1 MKRLSAKAGSLAM
14 TPTIARPSLVGGNRI
29 TNSAEL
35 CQVPGL
41 EIEHL
46 EYDLRLVPDALF
58 DRLLLGI
65 RGGVDTTDDGGP
77 LPVVGSLQVVHLP
90 FEDPA
95 NVALRDERPG
105 GIAEA
110 IPDEVECILDAVHD
124 GHLAGTPLL
133 KQQADPEYDHDGNQS
148 SDEKQ
153 STHGLEPTDRASSR
167 WAAAVRHAGQELESG
182 QPARSYLPGRCL
194 LGGSQYARRR
204 MSFETVS
211 LFFAL
216 LAIAANAVTIG
227 IVAIALAGKTSA
239 GAGVRNQVFS
249 AFQGLELW
257 MAFIVAATATLG
269 SLYLSEVAHFI
280 PCMLCWY
287 QRIAMYPIAII
298 LLIAAVRRDHGVRI
312 YAATL
317 AVIGAVISFYH
328 RLIQAYPEL
337 EGGGSCDPAA
347 PCTAAYIEQFGFI
360 TIPYMA
366 LSAFLLILALLWL
379 DRFNKSPGAAQ

>member
-29 TNSAEL
+29 ANSPEL
-35 CQVPGL
+35 RQVPGL

-110 IPDEVECILDAVHD
+110 IPDEVECILHAVHD
-124 GHLAGTPLL
+124 GHFAGTPLL

-167 WAAAVRHAGQELESG
+167 WAAGGRPRLTRARGWPTGDIVCAGAVLIGWLAVRS
-182 QPARSYLPGRCL
+182 PP
-194 LGGSQYARRR
+194 

-239 GAGVRNQVFS
+239 GAGVRSQVFS